1 MKIKYWMDR
10 MRGRTRN
17 IQEGWRE
24 GVPDFS
30 QKPGGR
36 KDMKQ
41 LNRCAFELLILV
53 PSYLS
58 TGLGQGVGWLSQKFS
73 V

>member
-1 MKIKYWMDR
+1 
-10 MRGRTRN
+10 
-17 IQEGWRE
+17 
-24 GVPDFS
+24 
-30 QKPGGR
+30 
-36 KDMKQ
+36 MKQ
-41 LNRCAFELLILV
+41 LNRCAVELLILV